1 MEAALG
7 GPSGH
12 VVAEAGVGGF
22 RQFPDQVPGVAFD
35 AFAEAGD
42 CQGDGQRA
50 LDGAGAR
57 HVAAAAGPALGLTAG
72 VVESS
77 LKGGVAAAE
86 GSRGTGAGGG
96 GAGGA

>member
-1 MEAALG
+1 MAQ
-7 GPSGH
+7 
-12 VVAEAGVGGF
+12 AGVGSF

-42 CQGDGQRA
+42 CQGDRQRA

-57 HVAAAAGPALGLTAG
+57 HVAAAAAGPALGLTAG

-96 GAGGA
+96 AGGA